1 MWPGILGS
9 RDGSSTWVTRVGALS
24 TSDISASNAV
34 ELPDTDAVLG
44 AAWALDRIGVSQFGL
59 GLGLGSEVTLTER
72 LDRAVSGGEEGGGE
86 GGRAAAAAAAY
97 EITVCPAGD
106 AFAGPEE
113 DRTGSGT
120 GATTGLGGLAALSF
134 GGGVAGWL
142 LGALVRPIRAN
153 PRALY
158 VET

>member
-1 MWPGILGS
+1 MWAGILGS
-9 RDGSSTWVTRVGALS
+9 RDGSSTWVTKVGAVS

-34 ELPDTDAVLG
+34 ELPDTDVAFG
-44 AAWALDRIGVSQFGL
+44 AAWGLDRVGVSRFGL

-72 LDRAVSGGEEGGGE
+72 LDREVPGGEEGGGE

-106 AFAGPEE
+106 AFATREE

-120 GATTGLGGLAALSF
+120 GATTGMGGL
-134 GGGVAGWL
+134 
-142 LGALVRPIRAN
+142 
-153 PRALY
+153 
-158 VET
+158 

>member
-9 RDGSSTWVTRVGALS
+9 RDGFATWVTKVGALS

-34 ELPDTDAVLG
+34 ELPDTDAAFG
-44 AAWALDRIGVSQFGL
+44 AAWALDRVGGTRFGL
-59 GLGLGSEVTLTER
+59 GLGLGSEVTLTEH
-72 LDRAVSGGEEGGGE
+72 LDRAVSGGGEGGGE

-120 GATTGLGGLAALSF
+120 GTTTGLGGLAVFAF
-134 GGGVAGWL
+134 GGGVAG
-142 LGALVRPIRAN
+142 
-153 PRALY
+153 
-158 VET
+158 

>member
-1 MWPGILGS
+1 MCAGILGS
-9 RDGSSTWVTRVGALS
+9 RDGSSTWVTKVGALS

-34 ELPDTDAVLG
+34 EPPDTDAAFG
-44 AAWALDRIGVSQFGL
+44 AAWALDRVGVSRFGL

-86 GGRAAAAAAAY
+86 GGRAAASAAY
-97 EITVCPAGD
+97 EITVCPAGA

-113 DRTGSGT
+113 DHTGSGT

-134 GGGVAGWL
+134 GGGVAG
-142 LGALVRPIRAN
+142 
-153 PRALY
+153 
-158 VET
+158 